1 MLIAVYIFC
10 LVFGL
15 GIGYLIRQAVNSRC
29 KHNWKLLEGNK
40 VFRVRGARKDHTGY
54 IKFYECDHCKKMK
67 KEQIELDD
75 LD

>member
-15 GIGYLIRQAVNSRC
+15 GIGYLIRNAVNSQC
-29 KHNWKLLEGNK
+29 KHSWKLLESNK
-40 VFRVRGARKDHTGY
+40 VFRVQGGLKNQTGY

-67 KEQIELDD
+67 KEQIELD
-75 LD
+75 